1 MNKTTVVR
9 PGRNEPCH
17 CGSGRKYKQCC
28 LDKDESEARIAH
40 AKAAAEAPESS
51 PDAAARVSP
60 AGTETHDTAA
70 VEGIPY
76 ARRSPARAD
85 ASQGR
90 RKLRSANGVGA

>member
-9 PGRNEPCH
+9 PGRNEPCR

-51 PDAAARVSP
+51 PDAAPGVS

-70 VEGIPY
+70 LEGLPY

-90 RKLRSANGVGA
+90 RKLRSANDVGA